1 MYCIFIIVR
10 ATCSI
15 KVMLKDSISHGHNKV
30 KKIGDLALSGKK
42 LSKKIENFVR
52 VRVRKSS
59 LNERFSVLTLKLEST
74 S

>member
-1 MYCIFIIVR
+1 
-10 ATCSI
+10 
-15 KVMLKDSISHGHNKV
+15 MLKDSISHGHNKV
-30 KKIGDLALSGKK
+30 RIRDLALSGKK

-52 VRVRKSS
+52 VRVRKGS